1 MNFAV
6 FSSILLSLAV
16 FTNGKPSNLVAIAC
30 ARNPD
35 LAMCAGNSDDATF
48 RAFDAPAEDDSE
60 SRNMRSFPKLDF
72 EELQV
77 ERYCDRH
84 EEHYLHYCAGEG
96 TIERQLKSKILK
108 FCPSFEKY
116 CPEIATKLN
125 SATIKRSLDSFRDSG
140 IPLVEPPPLPSSS
153 QMGGMSFDSPI
164 SDSADRLDQIPQRRP
179 ETALSPDLIKTCT
192 PDCTAP
198 HCTRECKCA
207 NTHPAVHAKCNPP
220 ENASLVGICQ
230 AWYNRCPMF
239 RPVSY

>member
-6 FSSILLSLAV
+6 FSSILVISFAV
-16 FTNGKPSNLVAIAC
+16 FTNGKPANLVAIAC

-48 RAFDAPAEDDSE
+48 RAFDAPEEYDS
-60 SRNMRSFPKLDF
+60 RVMRSFPKLDF
-72 EELQV
+72 DELQI

-84 EEHYLHYCAGEG
+84 QEHYLHYCAGEG
-96 TIERQLKSKILK
+96 SIQNGLRSKILK

-116 CPEIATKLN
+116 CPEDATKLN
-125 SATIKRSLDSFRDSG
+125 SATIKRSLDNFRDSG
-140 IPLVEPPPLPSSS
+140 VPLVEPPPLPSSS

-164 SDSADRLDQIPQRRP
+164 SDNSDRLDQIPERRP
-179 ETALSPDLIKTCT
+179 ESALSPDLIKTCT

-220 ENASLVGICQ
+220 ENAALAGVCQ
-230 AWYNRCPMF
+230 AWYNKCPMF
-239 RPVSY
+239 KPVSY